1 MKQPFRVML
10 VDDHKHAR
18 QGMRE
23 VVSEGDDFVVVA
35 EASSGEEALGLM
47 ERAAPELVLMD
58 ISMPGMGGLE
68 AAKTIK
74 GMYPDVKIVMVTV
87 SDEPAHLFEAL
98 KKGAQGYLLKNLNPS
113 AWREYLRAIAYDES
127 PLNPDLALSILREFA
142 ARPRPAGQ
150 GAAPN
155 GTAADLRDDDGF
167 REDLTPR
174 EKEILQEV
182 ARGRTNRDI
191 ARELG
196 LSEHTVKNHLKNILN
211 KLHLANRVQLTRY
224 AYERGWVGPAD

>member
-1 MKQPFRVML
+1 MTQPFRVML

-23 VVSEGDDFVVVA
+23 IVSESGDFVVVA
-35 EASSGEEALGLM
+35 EASSGEEAIGLM
-47 ERAAPELVLMD
+47 DRASPELVLMD

-68 AAKTIK
+68 AAKLIK
-74 GMYPDVKIVMVTV
+74 SGYPDVKIVMVTV

-113 AWREYLRAIAYDES
+113 AWREYLRAIAYDEA

-142 ARPRPAGQ
+142 SRPKANGQ
-150 GAAPN
+150 GAN
-155 GTAADLRDDDGF
+155 GNGQPADGPY
-167 REDLTPR
+167 REELTPR
-174 EKEILQEV
+174 EREILQEV

-191 ARELG
+191 ALELG
-196 LSEHTVKNHLKNILN
+196 LSENTVKNHLKNILQ

-224 AYERGWVGPAD
+224 AYERGLVGPSE